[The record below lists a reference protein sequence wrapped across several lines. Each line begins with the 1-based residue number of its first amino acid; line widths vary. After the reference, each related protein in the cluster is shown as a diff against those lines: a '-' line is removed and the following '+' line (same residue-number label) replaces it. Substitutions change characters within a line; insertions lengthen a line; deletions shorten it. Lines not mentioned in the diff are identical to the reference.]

1 MKTKYTLR
9 KKRFIEWL
17 IDDHKD
23 IQYFG
28 ERFRKD
34 LLSGGKVQVTIK
46 ELFNERNTIPV
57 YLLEE
62 YDDEMEEKHIIDG
75 DVEDEI
81 NIHEIKLI

>member
-23 IQYFG
+23 TQYFG

-34 LLSGGKVQVTIK
+34 LLSEGKVQVTIK

-81 NIHEIKLI
+81 NIHQIKLI

>member
-9 KKRFIEWL
+9 KKRFIELL

-23 IQYFG
+23 TQYFG

-34 LLSGGKVQVTIK
+34 LLSEGKVQVTIK

>member
-23 IQYFG
+23 TQYFG

-34 LLSGGKVQVTIK
+34 LLSEGKVQVTIK